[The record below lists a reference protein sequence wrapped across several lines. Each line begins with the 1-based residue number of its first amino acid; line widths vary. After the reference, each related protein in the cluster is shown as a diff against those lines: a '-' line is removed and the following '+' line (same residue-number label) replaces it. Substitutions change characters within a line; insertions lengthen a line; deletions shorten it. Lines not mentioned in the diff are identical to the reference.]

1 MRDNRARVKMP
12 DDDAQAEAASFVDE
26 DDYTIDCTSLDDTE
40 LLPSGRGLRQYA
52 QD

>member
-1 MRDNRARVKMP
+1 MQDKRVRVKMQ

-40 LLPSGRGLRQYA
+40 LVPSGRSLRQYT